1 MNAPFPAETANTA
14 EPVADKAL
22 TDIDARLAFLQRASA
37 RCALVEL
44 NEIDLERGFDEL
56 IPAFIQIVFPR
67 LQNEAEAHWDS
78 PSWHDAARE
87 YHEDRKRGRQ

>member
-14 EPVADKAL
+14 KSITETAL

-37 RCALVEL
+37 RCVLVEL
-44 NEIDLERGFDEL
+44 NEIDIEPGFEDL
-56 IPAFIQIVFPR
+56 VPAFLEIVFPR
-67 LQNEAEAHWDS
+67 PEYDADAYWDS
-78 PSWHDAARE
+78 PSWQAAARE